1 MDDNPKALA
10 LELLSLLCD
19 LEGLC
24 LHCYARITAKA
35 LCSNIQNEA
44 QDGIRTNAAACTLT

>member
-1 MDDNPKALA
+1 MDDNVKALA

-24 LHCYARITAKA
+24 LHRYTRITAKA